1 MLDPMVGWA
10 LIIIGIVLFMI
21 EVLVP
26 GQTFLMVLG
35 AFMTTLGIIALI
47 TQDADFTFGAPGIG
61 ISLAVMAITGV
72 LTFAIYRKL
81 GTVQKPTT
89 TVAESLIGQKGV
101 VVKEIIPHEISG
113 KVRIGTTEWSAR
125 SDDKIV
131 KGKHVEVVDSK
142 GVHIVVEEIEPPKKK
157 RGKKKKD
164 EDFELDE
171 EDVDYDD
178 YDDYGD
184 KR

>member
-10 LIIIGIVLFMI
+10 LIIIAVILFLI
-21 EVLVP
+21 EVMVP
-26 GQTFLMVLG
+26 GQTFLMVLA
-35 AFMTTLGIIALI
+35 AFLMTLGIIALV
-47 TQDADFTFGAPGIG
+47 TKDEDFTFGAPGIG
-61 ISLAVMAITGV
+61 ISLAVMAVSGV
-72 LTFAIYRKL
+72 LTFAVYKKL
-81 GTVQKPTT
+81 GTVQKPST

-125 SDDKIV
+125 SDDKIE

-142 GVHIVVEEIEPPKKK
+142 GVHIVVEEIEPPKKRK
-157 RGKKKKD
+157 GKKRKG

-171 EDVDYDD
+171 DDVDYDD